1 LTRELLLRGV
11 VYYSEDTHY
20 SVTKSLRLLQMR
32 EIKICSR
39 KNGEM
44 DYGDLR
50 RILKLHQDTP
60 AIIFANICT
69 TMKGA
74 IDNLPVIQKTLEDLA
89 ISKHCIHCGAALSG
103 MIPPFVDSAQ
113 PFGFDH
119 GADSLSI
126 SGHKMIGS
134 LVPCGVVLAKREN
147 VTGIQPAGG
156 CVEYMGVLDTT
167 LTGSRSGFAPLLLW
181 YALTSFST
189 AEAGELAMKRQ
200 VHNALEMAKYAARRL
215 QLAGVPAQ
223 RHKNSFTVVFPHPT
237 QAVVRKWQLAP
248 QQEIAHLITVPSVTR
263 EQFDA
268 FVRDL
273 SVEHLELQSSE
284 RLDI

>member
-1 LTRELLLRGV
+1 MTGGSGRDIWGYITNGSTEGNTYGLYLAQELLPHGV

-20 SVTKSLRLLQMR
+20 SATKALRLLQMR
-32 EIKICSR
+32 GINICSQ

-60 AIIFANICT
+60 AIIFANIGT

-74 IDNLPVIQKTLEDLA
+74 IDNLPIIQKTLKDLA
-89 ISKHCIHCGAALSG
+89 ISKHYIHCDAALSG
-103 MIPPFVDSAQ
+103 MILPFVESAQ

-126 SGHKMIGS
+126 SGLKMIGS
-134 LVPCGVVLAKREN
+134 PVPCGVVLAKREN

-167 LTGSRSGFAPLLLW
+167 LTGSRSGFTPLLLW
-181 YALTSFST
+181 YALTSFGT
-189 AEAGELAMKRQ
+189 AETGELAMKRQ
-200 VHNALEMAKYAARRL
+200 VHECARNGRVCCPPLATSARNASL
-215 QLAGVPAQ
+215 G
-223 RHKNSFTVVFPHPT
+223 
-237 QAVVRKWQLAP
+237 
-248 QQEIAHLITVPSVTR
+248 I
-263 EQFDA
+263 
-268 FVRDL
+268 
-273 SVEHLELQSSE
+273 
-284 RLDI
+284 